1 MRQQLRSIRIW
12 NAWVEFVTR
21 RFGRR
26 FSAQNNRT
34 WESAGLTEFLSALAS
49 PPRLN
54 GAQGNAMSSTRK
66 HPRHSRNG
74 ATAAAADACKTAC
87 GQLAACGPSAEGGD
101 FIDQTIAI
109 WQKRT
114 ERRLTR
120 EDGREIIENITGF
133 FAILQEW
140 ERKERTAG
148 YAKRAASAPR
158 SRVVR
163 RARPNKDE
171 AETGLSSKPV
181 RAEI

>member
-1 MRQQLRSIRIW
+1 
-12 NAWVEFVTR
+12 
-21 RFGRR
+21 
-26 FSAQNNRT
+26 
-34 WESAGLTEFLSALAS
+34 
-49 PPRLN
+49 
-54 GAQGNAMSSTRK
+54 MSSTRK
-66 HPRHSRNG
+66 HPPHCRNG
-74 ATAAAADACKTAC
+74 AAAADAYKTAC
-87 GQLAACGPSAEGGD
+87 GQPAGCGPYAEGGD

-148 YAKRAASAPR
+148 SAKRAVSAPG
-158 SRVVR
+158 SRVVL

>member
-1 MRQQLRSIRIW
+1 M
-12 NAWVEFVTR
+12 
-21 RFGRR
+21 
-26 FSAQNNRT
+26 
-34 WESAGLTEFLSALAS
+34 
-49 PPRLN
+49 P
-54 GAQGNAMSSTRK
+54 STRK
-66 HPRHSRNG
+66 HPRA
-74 ATAAAADACKTAC
+74 ATDPDANKTES
-87 GQLAACGPSAEGGD
+87 GEFPGCGPSVQQGD
-101 FIDQTIAI
+101 LIDQTIAI

-148 YAKRAASAPR
+148 SAKRAVSAPG

-171 AETGLSSKPV
+171 AETGRSSKPV

>member
-1 MRQQLRSIRIW
+1 M
-12 NAWVEFVTR
+12 
-21 RFGRR
+21 
-26 FSAQNNRT
+26 
-34 WESAGLTEFLSALAS
+34 
-49 PPRLN
+49 P
-54 GAQGNAMSSTRK
+54 STRK
-66 HPRHSRNG
+66 HPRHCRNG
-74 ATAAAADACKTAC
+74 AAAADAYKTAC
-87 GQLAACGPSAEGGD
+87 GQPAGCGPYAEGGD

-148 YAKRAASAPR
+148 SAKRAVSAPG

-163 RARPNKDE
+163 RARPNNDE